1 MVLILETKKHV
12 LLFVMV
18 IAICAFMSGC
28 AFMSSA
34 STGLENTYKTDA
46 VFIDDIQSF
55 MNNPDNFKGRKIQL
69 TLTVYD
75 VHENGKDVNIYA
87 SPGGLDLDGQMIL
100 FHYKMKDSDQKIN
113 KGDLIRFYGVYKGR
127 SDSKEIAVMGQPQKV
142 IECDAKYISKPIW
155 GDLYDMSQVTKK
167 HLVAT
172 KDGRKVVFAFMKP
185 LVKATSVDIAAGAV
199 GITSDQNTTNGIT
212 GAIKFKGSITDTGE
226 GEFQY
231 LDNDGN
237 PTGATFSLKLA
248 DLKSGTISTDEVA
261 ATYKT
266 GNPFD
271 SFSDPQEGVAVLKA
285 GSYDVKTDL

>member
-1 MVLILETKKHV
+1 MQAKNHV
-12 LLFVMV
+12 LLFVIA
-18 IAICAFMSGC
+18 IAICAFVSGC
-28 AFMSSA
+28 SPTDIVSESEEA
-34 STGLENTYKTDA
+34 YKTNA
-46 VFIDDIQSF
+46 VFVDDIQSF
-55 MNNPDNFKGRKIQL
+55 TNNPDNFRGKKIQL
-69 TLTVYD
+69 ALTVYD
-75 VHENGKDVNIYA
+75 VHENGKDINIYA
-87 SPGGLDLDGQMIL
+87 SPGGLDLNGQMIL
-100 FHYKMKDSDQKIN
+100 FHYKMKDGDQKIN
-113 KGDLIRFYGVYKGR
+113 KGDLVRFYGEYKGL
-127 SDSKEIAVMGQPQKV
+127 SDSKEIAVMGQPKKV
-142 IECDAKYISKPIW
+142 IECNAKVISKPLW
-155 GDLYDMSQVTKK
+155 GGLYDMSPMARQ

-172 KDGRKVVFAFMKP
+172 IDGRKVVFAFTRP
-185 LVKATSVDIAAGAV
+185 SVNATSIDIAAGAA
-199 GITSDQNTTNGIT
+199 GITPEQNTVAGIRGT
-212 GAIKFKGSITDTGE
+212 VKFKGSITDTGE